1 MKTAR
6 KHETL
11 QESFERVYGK
21 TVLSKPVVEG
31 SPKTATAVLSIPF
44 GILRYMIRFCFLGP
58 NSEEIVLRPL
68 YSHLSGV
75 FLSVTSIL
83 AMLFINDIE
92 NWFRALGW
100 EGGFMVFIMGF
111 VAMYSIV
118 QLLRGFAFI
127 GGCNLFMSGIKSTA
141 ATVLYSS
148 KRSSDAA
155 YRSRERAENSD
166 RGEIDEFLGYA
177 NSKMMWM
184 SNENKEKYIS
194 KLFGGKK

>member
-1 MKTAR
+1 
-6 KHETL
+6 
-11 QESFERVYGK
+11 
-21 TVLSKPVVEG
+21 
-31 SPKTATAVLSIPF
+31 
-44 GILRYMIRFCFLGP
+44 
-58 NSEEIVLRPL
+58 
-68 YSHLSGV
+68 
-75 FLSVTSIL
+75 
-83 AMLFINDIE
+83 
-92 NWFRALGW
+92 
-100 EGGFMVFIMGF
+100 MVFIMGF